1 MSKKIVGFIFVCIFF
16 LSLSRQTAIASE
28 NPLAVANNKVGM
40 HILDVSELPAAAQ
53 LVNSNGGDWGYV
65 TIPIQVGDENR
76 TKWQGFMDNCKKYHV
91 IPILRLATEG
101 DYFNTTVWRKPTLYD
116 VIDFANFLNTLT
128 WPTKNRY
135 VIVFNEVNRGDEW
148 GGNADPAGYAQLL
161 SFTDTIFKSTNP
173 DFFIISA
180 GLDNAAPDQGT
191 TYIDEYTYL
200 NEMNQAVPGIFNQI
214 DGMASH
220 SYSNPGFSQPP
231 DASSLSGVGSFVH
244 EQGLMDSM
252 SSKHL
257 PVFITETGWSSQTL
271 SQNQIVQYYNQ
282 TFQTIWNNPDI
293 VAITPFLL
301 QAGAGPFEQF
311 SFLTATGSATP
322 QYQFIASLQ
331 KVKGVPSFPT
341 HVLADATKKI
351 IPIQNPTKT
360 PQKITESTLAA
371 QDITGEKPLSKT
383 SSLSMIFSNVMN
395 YILHK
400 SR

>member
-1 MSKKIVGFIFVCIFF
+1 MSKKFVGFVVLSFFF
-16 LSLSRQTAIASE
+16 LSAHLASASE
-28 NPLAVANNKVGM
+28 NPLAVANNKFGV
-40 HILDVSELPAAAQ
+40 HILDVSELTTAAQ

-76 TKWQGFMDNCKKYHV
+76 AKWQGFMDNCKKDHI

-116 VIDFANFLNTLT
+116 IIDFANFLNTLT

-135 VIVFNEVNRGDEW
+135 IIVFNEVNRGDEW
-148 GGNADPAGYAQLL
+148 GGSADPTAYAQIL
-161 SFTDTIFKSTNP
+161 SFTDTIFKSANP

-191 TYIDEYTYL
+191 TYMNEYTYL
-200 NEMNQAVPGIFNQI
+200 TAMNQAVPGIFNQI

-220 SYSNPGFSQPP
+220 SYPNPGFSQPP
-231 DASSLSGVGSFVH
+231 DASSLSGVGSFLH
-244 EQGLMDSM
+244 EQALMDSM
-252 SSKHL
+252 NSKHL
-257 PVFITETGWSSQTL
+257 PVFITEAGWSTDTL
-271 SQNQIVQYYNQ
+271 TQSQIVQYYNQ

-301 QAGAGPFEQF
+301 QASAGPFEQF
-311 SFLTATGSATP
+311 SFLTATGGATP

-341 HVLADATKKI
+341 HVLADATKKV
-351 IPIQNPTKT
+351 IPTTLPTKA

-371 QDITGEKPLSKT
+371 QGAIGIKSPKQS
-383 SSLSMIFSNVMN
+383 SSLSMIFSNIMN
-395 YILHK
+395 FVLPK